1 MKTFKIGGI
10 HPQENK
16 LSISVRIENVPIPE
30 QVIIPLDQ
38 HIGAPST
45 PVVVVGDK
53 VKVGQLIGKATG
65 FMSANTHS
73 SVSGTVSRIDTYIDS
88 FGYKKPAIYIN
99 VEGDE
104 WLEGI
109 DTSNKLLYNC
119 TLSSKEIIQKI
130 NDAGIVGLGGA
141 CFPTHIKLCPPSN
154 CKIDTLIINAV
165 ECEPYLTHNHQ
176 LMIEKGE
183 EIIVGVNIL
192 MKALEVEKAIIGIE
206 ENKANAIEYLK
217 KITLSNKN
225 IEVVTLKT
233 KYPQGG
239 EKQLIQACTN
249 REVKSG
255 ALPASVGVVVQNVAT
270 VYAVYEAV
278 QLNKPLIEVFVTI
291 SGPELL
297 HPGNF
302 KMRIGTLLSDALK
315 MAGGMPENTK
325 KIIGGGPMMGR
336 AFLTAD
342 IPATKRSSGLL
353 LLPEKLAKRLEPS
366 TCIRCGKCVYAC
378 PMGLEPFLLGRLS
391 ELQIWDKLEE
401 SHVTDCI
408 ECGSCMFTC
417 PSHRPILDYVRMGK
431 SEVMSIIKSR
441 ATK

>member
-336 AFLTAD
+336 AFLTTD

-353 LLPEKLAKRLEPS
+353 LLPEKQAKRLEPS

-378 PMGLEPFLLGRLS
+378 PMGLEPFLLGILS